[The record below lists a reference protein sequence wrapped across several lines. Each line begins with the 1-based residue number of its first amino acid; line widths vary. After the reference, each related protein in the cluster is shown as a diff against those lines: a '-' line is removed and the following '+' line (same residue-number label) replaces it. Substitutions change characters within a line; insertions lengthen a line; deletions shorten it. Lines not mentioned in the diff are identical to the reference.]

1 MIWIWKAL
9 FVVYLSKP
17 SGRNDMQWMPCE
29 MFVFIS
35 FVSFLTQEQYIFV
48 HDAILD
54 AIQSGT
60 TEVAA
65 SNLANHFKKLTE
77 FNKGHGD
84 ELLEDDFKVSL
95 VFLLK
100 HNFHLNM
107 KIMTDLV
114 NRTTLICKY
123 CSFATLSR
131 KLGFENWRF

>member
-1 MIWIWKAL
+1 M
-9 FVVYLSKP
+9 
-17 SGRNDMQWMPCE
+17 
-29 MFVFIS
+29 
-35 FVSFLTQEQYIFV
+35 QEQYIFV

-95 VFLLK
+95 VFSVEAQFPSKNEDYDRLLQ
-100 HNFHLNM
+100 
-107 KIMTDLV
+107 I
-114 NRTTLICKY
+114 TL
-123 CSFATLSR
+123 L
-131 KLGFENWRF
+131 